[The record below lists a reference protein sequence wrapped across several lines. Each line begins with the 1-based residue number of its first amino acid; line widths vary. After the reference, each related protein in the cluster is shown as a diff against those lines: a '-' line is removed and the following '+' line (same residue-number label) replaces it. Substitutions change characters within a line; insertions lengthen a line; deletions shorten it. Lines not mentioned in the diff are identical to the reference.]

1 MSNEKPKPIY
11 ELVEANENPN
21 LSVIRKTQAVDFK
34 IDDLLNFISESMS
47 ESDKANAMVKYQD
60 AVMENIKGF
69 HPEIVEYFESLV
81 DEKKTAFIVFA
92 KAFADKEKKEAEVK
106 FHTSEVE
113 KYQKEIAEIEESTG
127 VKAHK

>member
-47 ESDKANAMVKYQD
+47 EIDKAKAMVKYQD
-60 AVMENIKGF
+60 AVMENVKGF
-69 HPEIVEYFESLV
+69 HPEIFEYFISLV

-106 FHTSEVE
+106 FHTSEIE
-113 KYQKEIAEIEESTG
+113 KYQKEIAEIEEATG